1 MSKFFENHE
10 NNKSHETNLKNFE
23 RIGRSGKK
31 TIMYSI
37 KLHRAFADVR
47 GLTNGGD
54 RGGILDCVFSQ
65 LALIDEEIS
74 SVLLI
79 PSRFCHFL
87 ST

>member
-10 NNKSHETNLKNFE
+10 NNKSHETNLKNFKRTE
-23 RIGRSGKK
+23 RSGKK
-31 TIMYSI
+31 TIMYI

-47 GLTNGGD
+47 GSTNGGD

-65 LALIDEEIS
+65 LALIDEETS